1 MGTMLVSVG
10 GTNGA
15 NGLADVD
22 DDVAIE
28 SRGLI
33 APLLPLPCGAS
44 SMVDA
49 SVGSGSIDVVVLVDN
64 VCVAMLRLSGCVFG

>member
-44 SMVDA
+44 SMVD
-49 SVGSGSIDVVVLVDN
+49 GSIAFDIIVVFELADIV
-64 VCVAMLRLSGCVFG
+64 